1 MTRLATPRRWN
12 SLVLTTAALSLVP
25 MADIAFA
32 QINTQDAQ
40 IWTVAEGGEGGEAGA
55 VANAT
60 ADVAYLGQLGIVEGH
75 MRAARDLYAK
85 GQVDEAIGL
94 SYHPEAE
101 MMDAVRETLTAHNV
115 PDITLAMTEFS
126 QKMEAGAPL
135 AEVEAALVAVQQAI
149 DVAMAAKADDTRVR
163 FDAVVLLLS
172 AAAHEYSGSIENG
185 AVSDSMAYL
194 ESYEFIAT
202 AKDWLTE
209 LAAVNAKVADK
220 ALSALAATADA
231 YGDINGANLK
241 AGDPAV
247 LAGVAAQVELYV
259 SQVR

>member
-1 MTRLATPRRWN
+1 MTRLVTPRRWN

-25 MADIAFA
+25 MADSAFA

-40 IWTVAEGGEGGEAGA
+40 IWTIADGGEGGEAGA

-60 ADVAYLGQLGIVEGH
+60 AEVAYLGQLGIVEGH

-101 MMDAVRETLTAHNV
+101 MMDAVRDTLIVHKV
-115 PDITLAMTEFS
+115 PDITPAMTAFS

-135 AEVEAALVAVQQAI
+135 AEVEQALATVQQAI
-149 DVAMAAKADDTRVR
+149 AAAMVPVADATRVR

-172 AAAHEYSGSIENG
+172 AAAHEYAGSIENG
-185 AVSDSMAYL
+185 AVADNMAYH

-209 LAAVNAKVADK
+209 LASVNPKVAAK
-220 ALSALAATADA
+220 ALAALDGASAA
-231 YGDINGANLK
+231 YGDMTATALT
-241 AGDPAV
+241 AGDPAI

>member
-1 MTRLATPRRWN
+1 MTRLATPRHWN
-12 SLVLTTAALSLVP
+12 SLVLTTAALSLAP
-25 MADIAFA
+25 MANIAFA
-32 QINTQDAQ
+32 QITPQDAQ

-55 VANAT
+55 VADAT

-101 MMDAVRETLTAHNV
+101 MMDAVRETLIAQNV
-115 PDITLAMTEFS
+115 PDITPSMTTMS

-135 AEVEAALVAVQQAI
+135 TEVEAALVAVQQAI
-149 DVAMAAKADDTRVR
+149 AVAMAAKANDISVR
-163 FDAVVLLLS
+163 FNAVLLLLS

-185 AVSDSMAYL
+185 VVLDSMAYH
-194 ESYEFIAT
+194 ESYEFIAV
-202 AKDWLTE
+202 AKDWLTD
-209 LAAVNAKVADK
+209 LAAVNPKVTDR
-220 ALSALAATADA
+220 ALTALAATSDV
-231 YGDINGANLK
+231 YGDMSGANLK
-241 AGDPAV
+241 AGDPAI

>member
-12 SLVLTTAALSLVP
+12 SLVLTTAALGLVP

-32 QINTQDAQ
+32 QVAPQDAQ
-40 IWTVAEGGEGGEAGA
+40 IWLVAEGGEGGEAGA
-55 VANAT
+55 VVDAS

-101 MMDAVRETLTAHNV
+101 MMDAVRDTLTAHKV
-115 PDITLAMTEFS
+115 PDITPAMTAFS

-135 AEVEAALVAVQQAI
+135 AEVEAALVAVQKAI
-149 DVAMAAKADDTRVR
+149 DVAMAALADDTRVR

-172 AAAHEYSGSIENG
+172 AAAHEYAGSIENG
-185 AVSDSMAYL
+185 AVTDAMAYQ
-194 ESYEFIAT
+194 ESYEFIAI

-209 LAAVNAKVADK
+209 LAAVNPKVADK
-220 ALSALAATADA
+220 AIAALAATAEA
-231 YGDINGANLK
+231 YGDMTGAELK